1 MSVVP
6 FTASPSATDTTPMPH
21 TEAADARQ
29 RMLEVKRK
37 LDEAASDIDSLQTTL
52 ASQHDLEQLLVQ
64 GRTHLQ
70 DLRNRLEQ
78 TVGERDRLKAELAE
92 SANTH
97 QRAVEQVE
105 RQMDD
110 LRAEL
115 QSATAERNRLA
126 SRLAE
131 QEASHVQFAE
141 ERSDERNTF
150 KRLLDEASSTQREM
164 MEELDGQRAQL
175 DTLREAAMRAQNFAR
190 EIMRAH
196 DSAQAA
202 PVKLR

>member
-6 FTASPSATDTTPMPH
+6 FTASPTATDTTTTPH

-70 DLRNRLEQ
+70 ELRNRLEQ
-78 TVGERDRLKAELAE
+78 TVVERDRLKAELAE

-105 RQMDD
+105 RQ
-110 LRAEL
+110 
-115 QSATAERNRLA
+115 
-126 SRLAE
+126 
-131 QEASHVQFAE
+131 
-141 ERSDERNTF
+141 
-150 KRLLDEASSTQREM
+150 
-164 MEELDGQRAQL
+164 
-175 DTLREAAMRAQNFAR
+175 
-190 EIMRAH
+190 
-196 DSAQAA
+196 
-202 PVKLR
+202 